1 MDQEAIF
8 KLLGSFYDKLVDG
21 VSERVIDRLIGG
33 GALTTEIDSRIEVH
47 LEGFSD
53 HLAMLDKTEI
63 KRIVDDALEAADL
76 TETIDARVTNWMS
89 DNFDITDYESDITD
103 MVDVREAVDEHL
115 ADTLKDAVQDCV
127 SQLEFSVVVSNRF

>member
-1 MDQEAIF
+1 MDQEAIL
-8 KLLGSFYDKLVDG
+8 KLLGSFYDKLVTD
-21 VSERVIDRLIGG
+21 VSERVIDRLVRD
-33 GALTTEIDSRIEVH
+33 GALTTEVDSRIEVH

-127 SQLEFSVVVSNRF
+127 SQLEFTVTVSNRF